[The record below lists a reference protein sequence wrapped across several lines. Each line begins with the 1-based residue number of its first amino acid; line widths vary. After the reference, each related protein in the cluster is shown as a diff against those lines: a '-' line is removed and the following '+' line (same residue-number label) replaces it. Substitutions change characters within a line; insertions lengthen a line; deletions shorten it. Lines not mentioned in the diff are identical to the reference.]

1 MIDKDKLKSK
11 IEGLKSNLIHGACS
25 SQIAMETSCKEEA
38 YNEVLSILDSL
49 QGEPSKFDAAI
60 QEGDDVRY
68 NEDLGC
74 RVNLSQLKRV
84 AKKEEPVS
92 KDLEKA
98 AKEWDAKASFTP
110 FYMAL
115 DDKGNPYEVRQ
126 DYTTHA
132 ESFKA
137 GAKWQREQM
146 MKNAVNGLVYAQLT
160 TSGEIMI
167 RSNYFKSETL
177 NYLDNVKLIIIKEDK
192 V

>member
-60 QEGDDVRY
+60 QEGDDVRH

-84 AKKEEPVS
+84 AKKEEPAS
-92 KDLEKA
+92 GGLEEA
-98 AKEWDAKASFTP
+98 AF
-110 FYMAL
+110 
-115 DDKGNPYEVRQ
+115 
-126 DYTTHA
+126 DYA
-132 ESFKA
+132 ESCKYEGGEKLLCVEHFKA

-146 MKNAVNGLVYAQLT
+146 MKDAVNGLVYAQLT